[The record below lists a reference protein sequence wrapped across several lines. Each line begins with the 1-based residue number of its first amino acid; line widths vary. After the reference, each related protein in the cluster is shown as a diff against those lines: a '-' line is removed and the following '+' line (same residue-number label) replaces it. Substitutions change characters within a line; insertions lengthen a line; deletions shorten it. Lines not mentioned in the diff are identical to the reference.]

1 MSEDRFVRSDQART
15 NLRALLNEV
24 EHEGVHIFVLRYDKP
39 SAVIVSVEWFEQ
51 ARAALTTRAAAS

>member
-1 MSEDRFVRSDQART
+1 MRSDQART